1 MMARMRRLRDQGQ
14 FPPFNEGNTRHYL
27 HWADNET
34 LWNMLPVAGVDGSL
48 TERFRGTPAQG
59 RVHGKTGSLKNVNAL
74 SGYATTLRG
83 ERIAYSIMV
92 NNHNLTSRVALQT
105 IDQIANA
112 LIEEAK

>member
-1 MMARMRRLRDQGQ
+1 MVTPHAIVKLLLYDSRQPWAAQ
-14 FPPFNEGNTRHYL
+14 FDDT
-27 HWADNET
+27 
-34 LWNMLPVAGVDGSL
+34 LPVAGVDGSL

-83 ERIAYSIMV
+83 QRIAFSIMV

-112 LIEEAK
+112 VVEEAK